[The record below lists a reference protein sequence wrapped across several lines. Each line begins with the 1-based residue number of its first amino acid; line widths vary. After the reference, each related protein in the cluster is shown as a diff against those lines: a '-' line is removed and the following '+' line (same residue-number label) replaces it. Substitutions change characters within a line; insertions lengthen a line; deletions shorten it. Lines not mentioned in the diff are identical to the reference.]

1 MFLLP
6 QRLHKR
12 PPSGDVSSSF
22 LATLLSP
29 FLGCHRMGQ
38 PSKRH
43 RPSRPNSPLRPQNKN
58 KTKQKKNAHFHSSPP
73 KAQACYP
80 MRDTAKHPEPGH
92 RPASR
97 LASLAAYSAV
107 TAEFNARARFQT
119 APTWRRPAVRTRGSG
134 APGARGG
141 EEAARAEK
149 RMLWSVRSRP
159 LLGGAVSPS
168 FLGLGGGGCGL
179 HPSRCPPRP
188 PNLRHS

>member
-1 MFLLP
+1 
-6 QRLHKR
+6 
-12 PPSGDVSSSF
+12 
-22 LATLLSP
+22 
-29 FLGCHRMGQ
+29 MGQ

-58 KTKQKKNAHFHSSPP
+58 KTKQKNRTLPQLSAESSGL
-73 KAQACYP
+73 YP
-80 MRDTAKHPEPGH
+80 TRDTAKHPEPGH

-107 TAEFNARARFQT
+107 TAELNARARFQT

-134 APGARGG
+134 APGARAG

-159 LLGGAVSPS
+159 LLEG
-168 FLGLGGGGCGL
+168 
-179 HPSRCPPRP
+179 
-188 PNLRHS
+188 